1 MAIGADVLTHS
12 IGELLGDGDVHDA
25 RGMDLRIPDYQRPYE
40 WTPELA
46 LQLFDDLAQAVGPAG
61 ESLSRSWSAVEEALD
76 QGRDPRPTYMIG
88 SLILH
93 TRSQPTTSGTVA
105 DEPGPQLAH
114 DVVDG
119 QQRLITL
126 LLLRRELHTRS
137 GRVPAYAP
145 RDEDDGPSPAR
156 LVQEALRFRLRP
168 LDSDERAACWR
179 VISLRA
185 RMAVITTDDLDE
197 AFSIFDAQ
205 NTRGRGLAPH
215 DLLKAHHLREMRHD
229 GEARRIAAI
238 EKWERTDQED
248 LRRLFSRYLYR
259 IARWSQGLEARSFT
273 VQDID
278 MFKGISVSG
287 RRTPTQHYHAAAQAM
302 IPAILQWDPSTAGS
316 DGGLEW
322 RRMNHA
328 RFRLD
333 SPVIAGGPFFEMVDF
348 FLGEL
353 RRLRQDKRVVP
364 RPLSTDDPPDAGEE
378 GADWESI
385 FGTRADEGYE
395 LIVHPSRSTTYYVSE
410 LYLAVMLYAVNCFGE
425 GAITDAAP
433 LLRRWA
439 FAPRTVKHSVREASI
454 DLHSTD
460 AESLFPLLHR
470 SRELAHLLRHPVPLP
485 ERDKVA
491 PLGQD
496 VGWQILL
503 EAGVD
508 PRTVYPDDEGSA

>member
-12 IGELLGDGDVHDA
+12 IGELLGDGDVHGA

-61 ESLSRSWSAVEEALD
+61 ESSSRSWNAVNEALD
-76 QGRDPRPTYMIG
+76 EGRDPRPAYMIG

-93 TRSQPTTSGTVA
+93 SAPPLTTSGPVA
-105 DEPGPQLAH
+105 GDAGSRPAH

-126 LLLRRELHTRS
+126 LLLRRELHS
-137 GRVPAYAP
+137 QAGRVTAYAP
-145 RDEDDGPSPAR
+145 RDEDDAPSPAR
-156 LVQEALRFRLRP
+156 QVQEALRFRLRQ
-168 LDSDERAACWR
+168 LDGDERAACWR
-179 VISLRA
+179 VISQRA

-229 GEARRIAAI
+229 GEAKRIAAI

-302 IPAILQWDPSTAGS
+302 IPAILQWDPSTGGS

-353 RRLRQDKRVVP
+353 RRLRQDARVVP
-364 RPLSTDDPPDAGEE
+364 RPLSADDTSAAQED
-378 GADWESI
+378 GADWESV
-385 FGTRADEGYE
+385 FGTRAEEGYE
-395 LIVHPSRSTTYYVSE
+395 LIVRPSRSTTYYVSE

-425 GAITDAAP
+425 DAITEAAP

-439 FAPRTVKHSVREASI
+439 FAPRTVKHSVRAASI

-460 AESLFPLLHR
+460 DESLFPLMHR
-470 SRELAHLLRHPVPLP
+470 SRGLAHLLRHPVPLP
-485 ERDKVA
+485 ERGKVA
-491 PLGQD
+491 PLGQG

-508 PRTVYPDDEGSA
+508 PRTVYPDDEGYA